1 MKRYLV
7 AAGLSVLAIV
17 AIAGTTLA
25 VTPPAPVPA
34 VPPQAEAPA
43 PQEAAPESAQAAPP
57 AAPEAPA
64 VAPSD
69 TPAAQP
75 AAPAPLPLEEEVV
88 EEVWPMPVEDFLA
101 GKYLERADVVL
112 TRREWDVGSWAIR
125 WATNSPFSHAAM
137 VFTGPQ
143 FESGYTSTF
152 VIESGTSGVDLT
164 NLRDYIADKSAFI
177 AIKRFK
183 QPWFDEPKQSRVRGL
198 LLDKIKASYNYWAIG
213 TIARNL
219 WFGVERSVSGD
230 QKTMR
235 RFRERNWDAP
245 TEFICSGLVQ
255 IGFVEAALEY
265 IKAGTLPPTALNE
278 VVFEKVAA
286 TRLPEREDWGYLDA
300 ESSKTTA
307 VLFRKQNFDAL
318 QSVTPEDLASSEK
331 LDWLY
336 FIKNGLVYKVTSYAD
351 VRKLIE

>member
-1 MKRYLV
+1 
-7 AAGLSVLAIV
+7 
-17 AIAGTTLA
+17 
-25 VTPPAPVPA
+25 
-34 VPPQAEAPA
+34 
-43 PQEAAPESAQAAPP
+43 
-57 AAPEAPA
+57 
-64 VAPSD
+64 
-69 TPAAQP
+69 
-75 AAPAPLPLEEEVV
+75 
-88 EEVWPMPVEDFLA
+88 MPVEDFLA

-112 TRREWDVGSWAIR
+112 TRRAWDVSSWAIR

-183 QPWFDEPKQSRVRGL
+183 QPWFDEAKQSRVRGL
-198 LLDKIKASYNYWAIG
+198 LLDKIKATYNYWAIG

-230 QKTMR
+230 RKTMR

-278 VVFEKVAA
+278 VVFEPEAA

-318 QSVTPEDLASSEK
+318 QSVTPEDLAASEK
-331 LDWLY
+331 LEWLY
-336 FIKNGLVYKVTSYAD
+336 FIKNGMVYKVATYDD

>member
-1 MKRYLV
+1 
-7 AAGLSVLAIV
+7 
-17 AIAGTTLA
+17 
-25 VTPPAPVPA
+25 
-34 VPPQAEAPA
+34 
-43 PQEAAPESAQAAPP
+43 
-57 AAPEAPA
+57 
-64 VAPSD
+64 
-69 TPAAQP
+69 
-75 AAPAPLPLEEEVV
+75 
-88 EEVWPMPVEDFLA
+88 MPVEDFLA

-112 TRREWDVGSWAIR
+112 TQREWDLSSWAIR
-125 WATNSPFSHAAM
+125 WATSSPFSHAAM

-183 QPWFDEPKQSRVRGL
+183 QPWFDVAKQSRVRGL

-230 QKTMR
+230 RKTMR
-235 RFRERNWDAP
+235 RYRERNWDAP

-278 VVFEKVAA
+278 VVFEREAA
-286 TRLPEREDWGYLDA
+286 TRLPEREDWSYLDA

-318 QSVTPEDLASSEK
+318 QSVTPEDLAASDK
-331 LDWLY
+331 LEWLY
-336 FIKNGLVYKVTSYAD
+336 FIKNGQVYKVASYDD
-351 VRKLIE
+351 VRKLIQ